1 MKIPLIVFIFSNF
14 SLTIFNVIS
23 FKLCI
28 IKSLS
33 ASLFKMRKGGLKSAQ
48 IILYFPVIPFSAN
61 LSKSLINFS
70 SFFIIKI
77 II

>member
-28 IKSLS
+28 IKSFS
-33 ASLFKMRKGGLKSAQ
+33 VSLFKTRKSGLESAP

-70 SFFIIKI
+70 SFLILKK
-77 II
+77 